1 MVVPRLHVRDDGA
14 LGPQV
19 KRVSLT
25 CAHGTTSRL
34 LLPGRAPLR
43 EDVLRDLLI
52 VVHDVEKGCGC
63 GEALRQP
70 AYDA

>member
-1 MVVPRLHVRDDGA
+1 
-14 LGPQV
+14 
-19 KRVSLT
+19 
-25 CAHGTTSRL
+25 
-34 LLPGRAPLR
+34 
-43 EDVLRDLLI
+43 VLRDLLI

>member
-19 KRVSLT
+19 KRASLI

-34 LLPGRAPLR
+34 LLPGRATLR

>member
-1 MVVPRLHVRDDGA
+1 MVPKLQIRDEGW
-14 LGPQV
+14 LGREV

-34 LLPGRAPLR
+34 LLPGRIPLH

-52 VVHDVEKGCGC
+52 AAHDVRKSCHC
-63 GEALRQP
+63 GESLRQP